1 MALLLDGSLTIDVQS
16 DNKTTEVIRL
26 IKQMYD
32 NLTSVGREDLDEEKI
47 SWLNNFMVF
56 TF

>member
-32 NLTSVGREDLDEEKI
+32 NLTSVGREDLDEETI

>member
-26 IKQMYD
+26 IKEMYD
-32 NLTSVGREDLDEEKI
+32 NLTSVGREDLDKEKI

>member
-26 IKQMYD
+26 IKQMFD

-47 SWLNNFMVF
+47 SWLNNLMVF

>member
-16 DNKTTEVIRL
+16 DNKTTEVSRL
-26 IKQMYD
+26 IKQMFD